1 VSTRSSQA
9 WRNTATLRQLAR
21 LTRPLPAAGPR
32 ACAISVY
39 ADGDDLT
46 LAARDKG
53 FEGVACVDD
62 AARAVVLF
70 LDLWRETGDDR
81 LREWATGLLDFVLF
95 MQGRDGR
102 FHNFVRSWDGTIN
115 EDGPTSYAGS
125 TFWQARAIRAL
136 AKAHLAL
143 RDPRVARPLAQGF
156 AWVTD
161 NPAPPDIRSIHV
173 LAALDLMYAGLTPV
187 LRETLERWC
196 DEIAEGRR
204 GDVLLNNADE
214 QVPHL
219 WGHIQEGV
227 LADAA
232 IVLDRPDLLAIA
244 RRSARALIV
253 PEIERGFRRPTVQ
266 PYSVAAI
273 VYVTDRLHVAT
284 NESVYATL
292 RDHARAWFDGRNTAG
307 LPVYD
312 RIAGRVHDGVDD
324 GHVSEHSGAESNIVG
339 AQALFPE
346 VARRA
351 SELLDEVSPLSEE
364 PTVEA

>member
-1 VSTRSSQA
+1 
-9 WRNTATLRQLAR
+9 
-21 LTRPLPAAGPR
+21 
-32 ACAISVY
+32 VY

-70 LDLWRETGDDR
+70 LDLWRETQDNR

-95 MQGRDGR
+95 MQGSDGR
-102 FHNFVRSWDGTIN
+102 FHNFIRGWDGAIN
-115 EDGPTSYAGS
+115 EDGPTSYPGG

-143 RDPRVARPLAQGF
+143 RDPRVAEPLAQGF
-156 AWVTD
+156 AWATQ
-161 NPAPPDIRSIHV
+161 NAAPPDVRSIHV

-187 LRETLERWC
+187 IRETLERWC
-196 DEIAEGRR
+196 DEIAECRS
-204 GDVLLNNADE
+204 GDALLNNPDE
-214 QVPHL
+214 STPHL

-244 RRSARALIV
+244 RRSARTLIV
-253 PEIERGFRRPTVQ
+253 PEIERGFRGPTVQ
-266 PYSVAAI
+266 PYSVAAV
-273 VYVTDRLHVAT
+273 VYVVDRLHVAT
-284 NESVYATL
+284 NEAVYATL

-312 RIAGRVHDGVDD
+312 RVVGRVADGVDD
-324 GHVSEHSGAESNIVG
+324 GHLNEHSGAESNVVG

-351 SELLDEVSPLSEE
+351 TELLDEVSPQLER